1 MGEWGVELHSLADLR
16 TRLAVLANLAFNRP
30 DVFAFPKILL
40 EVPEITAIA
49 SPSPNSLLPYAR
61 VTAALY
67 AASYTTIF
75 LAALTADVDGWVG
88 FAAVSLTAAQIRFQL
103 HLVWA
108 ATQLV

>member
-1 MGEWGVELHSLADLR
+1 M
-16 TRLAVLANLAFNRP
+16 
-30 DVFAFPKILL
+30 I
-40 EVPEITAIA
+40 
-49 SPSPNSLLPYAR
+49 LPYAR

-88 FAAVSLTAAQIRFQL
+88 FAAVSLTAAQIRFEL